1 LGIGY
6 WVLGEW
12 ESGEMVI
19 EVKMGEPLWKAVGER
34 RVALEVEDG
43 ATVAD
48 ALARLRAAYPQFG
61 AALDAGGTRMGIPF
75 NFFVNRRLVKERE
88 LAQRKLKAG
97 DTLHILA
104 PIVGGSGRNNG
115 SILA

>member
-1 LGIGY
+1 
-6 WVLGEW
+6 
-12 ESGEMVI
+12 MVI
-19 EVKMGEPLWKAVGER
+19 EVKMGELLWKAVGQR
-34 RVALEVEDG
+34 QITLEVDDG

-48 ALARLRAAYPQFG
+48 VLAHLRATYPQFG

-75 NFFVNRRLVKERE
+75 NFFVNRKLVKERE

-104 PIVGGSGRNNG
+104 PIVGGALIS
-115 SILA
+115 